1 MRAEFLTTHWSLI
14 LAAGPNDSETAT
26 RAWEQLAQTYW
37 YPVYGHV
44 RRQVA
49 SPQEAQD
56 IVQDFF
62 AMLLRRQALGTV
74 APDKGRFRTFLL
86 TALKHFLIDRAA
98 HDQAIKRGGG
108 YELIS
113 FDAMEAEERYRHEP
127 RTQDSPDQEFDRRW
141 AAALVESCLIQ
152 LRDEQ
157 SGAGRLS
164 QFEALREFLGR
175 EVENGE
181 YTAVAQ
187 QLGMPTNTVAATVR
201 RLRLRL
207 RELALDATRRTD
219 GLLPLDLTTDSYNRF
234 LPDLW

>member
-14 LAAGPNDSETAT
+14 LAAGPNDSEAAT

-108 YELIS
+108 SELIS

-141 AAALVESCLIQ
+141 AAALVESCL
-152 LRDEQ
+152 LRLREEQ
-157 SGAGRLS
+157 AADGRLTY
-164 QFEALREFLGR
+164 FEALHEFLGR
-175 EVENGE
+175 EVDSGE
-181 YTAVAQ
+181 YAAVAER
-187 QLGMPTNTVAATVR
+187 LGLTPNAVAATVR

-207 RELALDATRRTD
+207 RELALDATRRTTATLAD
-219 GLLPLDLTTDSYNRF
+219 CQDELRQLFG
-234 LPDLW
+234 

>member
-14 LAAGPNDSETAT
+14 LAAGPNDSEAAT

-74 APDKGRFRTFLL
+74 APEKGRFRTFLL

-108 YELIS
+108 SDLVS
-113 FDAMEAEERYRHEP
+113 FDAMEAEERFRHEP
-127 RTQDSPDQEFDRRW
+127 RALDSPDQEFDRRW

-157 SGAGRLS
+157 SAASRLS

-181 YTAVAQ
+181 YAAVAQ
-187 QLGMPTNTVAATVR
+187 QLGMTANTVAATVR

-207 RELALDATRRTD
+207 RELALDATRRTTATLAD
-219 GLLPLDLTTDSYNRF
+219 CEDELRQLFG
-234 LPDLW
+234 